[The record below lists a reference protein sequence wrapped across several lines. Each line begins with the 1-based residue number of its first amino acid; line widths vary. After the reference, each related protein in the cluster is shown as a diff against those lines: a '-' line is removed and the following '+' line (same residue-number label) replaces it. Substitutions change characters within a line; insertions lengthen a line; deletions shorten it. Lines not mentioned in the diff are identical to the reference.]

1 MTVNSPK
8 HRRIPM
14 PTELLTVK
22 DVAKQLKVTDIY
34 IYDLVN
40 ARKIDVILVGKKRYF
55 TQEMIDKFIHD
66 HTLEAKS

>member
-1 MTVNSPK
+1 MGCLLNL
-8 HRRIPM
+8 RRIIM
-14 PTELLTVK
+14 PTELLTAK

-66 HTLEAKS
+66 HTLEAKG